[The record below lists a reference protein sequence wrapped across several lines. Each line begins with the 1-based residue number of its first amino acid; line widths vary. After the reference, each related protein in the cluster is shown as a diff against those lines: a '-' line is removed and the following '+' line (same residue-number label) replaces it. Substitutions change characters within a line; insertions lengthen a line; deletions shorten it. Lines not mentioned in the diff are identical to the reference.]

1 MSVMVPT
8 DRTLAWAL
16 VILAAAVLGW
26 TLALDLAI
34 DWMAWSG
41 LAAGLVL
48 VVPIWLWRGR
58 QKSDEPPL

>member
-1 MSVMVPT
+1 MSVLVPT

-26 TLALDLAI
+26 TLAVDLEM
-34 DWMAWSG
+34 DWMAMSG

-48 VVPIWLWRGR
+48 VALIWLWKGR